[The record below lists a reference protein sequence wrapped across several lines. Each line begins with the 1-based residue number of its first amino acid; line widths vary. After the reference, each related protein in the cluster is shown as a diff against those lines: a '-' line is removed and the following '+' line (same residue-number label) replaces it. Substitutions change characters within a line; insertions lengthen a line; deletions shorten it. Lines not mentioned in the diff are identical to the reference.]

1 MSTSKVAPLV
11 SAALFSRGLAA
22 GLPAQDRLAHP
33 GGMAERPVIGG
44 TWEASWPKEILALD
58 GAHGPSQRTAD
69 GESIRSE
76 LFGSVHELLMP

>member
-1 MSTSKVAPLV
+1 
-11 SAALFSRGLAA
+11 
-22 GLPAQDRLAHP
+22 
-33 GGMAERPVIGG
+33 MAERPVIGG